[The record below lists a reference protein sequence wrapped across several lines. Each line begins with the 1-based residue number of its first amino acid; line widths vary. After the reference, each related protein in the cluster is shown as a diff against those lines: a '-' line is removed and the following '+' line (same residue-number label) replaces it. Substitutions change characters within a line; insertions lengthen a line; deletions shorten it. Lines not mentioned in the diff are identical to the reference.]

1 MKQWTKWLT
10 SSLAALTLTGMLGAV
25 DGSAMAAQGGP
36 GPRGGFGMGGPGA
49 GAGLERIAQQLSL
62 TDAQKASIRDIVRQ
76 SRQAGQGSGGSPQNM
91 AALLIPADPNH
102 ASAVAAA
109 KQRAAD
115 RVQQM
120 VDTEAKIYAVLT
132 PDQQAQLA
140 NLIANRAANR
150 TNGKG
155 GPRR

>member
-1 MKQWTKWLT
+1 MKQWMKWL
-10 SSLAALTLTGMLGAV
+10 SASLAALTVTGLLGLV
-25 DGSAMAAQGGP
+25 DGTALAAQGG
-36 GPRGGFGMGGPGA
+36 GPRGAWGAAGPGFGPGP
-49 GAGLERIAQQLSL
+49 GLERLAQQLSL
-62 TDAQKASIRDIVRQ
+62 TDAQKASIRDIVKQ
-76 SRQAGQGSGGSPQNM
+76 SRQAGQGSGGAPQNM
-91 AALLIPADPNH
+91 AALLIPTDPGH

-109 KQRAAD
+109 KQRASD

-140 NLIANRAANR
+140 NLIANRAAA
-150 TNGKG
+150 GK